1 MPDLELVPVRLAP
14 RASTARTGSVTV
26 EVIEP
31 EDLSSARLALPEGPD
46 KDSSSSFRIP
56 RRPLPPPPVKRP
68 LRRLSK
74 KKAAV
79 LADKV
84 NKRERKA
91 NKKKVPR
98 AKRFCKLCRVSCN
111 SAAAF
116 YDHVHSRSHRIKVEN
131 HRETPICTICDRV
144 FESHHHLSRHKNSS
158 AHFKVISRKNSQ

>member
-1 MPDLELVPVRLAP
+1 MPDLELVPVRFAP
-14 RASTARTGSVTV
+14 RASTAATGSVTV
-26 EVIEP
+26 QVIEP
-31 EDLSSARLALPEGPD
+31 EDSSSTRLALPERSG

-56 RRPLPPPPVKRP
+56 RRPLPPPEKRP

-74 KKAAV
+74 KKASV

-91 NKKKVPR
+91 NKKKLPR

-116 YDHVHSRSHRIKVEN
+116 YDHVHSRSHLIQVEN
-131 HRETPICTICDRV
+131 HRETPLCTICDRV
-144 FESHHHLSRHKNSS
+144 FEAHHHLSRHKNSA
-158 AHFKVISRKNSQ
+158 AHFKVICKKNSQ